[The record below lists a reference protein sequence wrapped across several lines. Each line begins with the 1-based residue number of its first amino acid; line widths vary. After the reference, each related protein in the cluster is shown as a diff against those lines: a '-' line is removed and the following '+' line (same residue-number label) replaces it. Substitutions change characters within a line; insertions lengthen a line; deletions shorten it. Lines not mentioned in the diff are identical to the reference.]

1 MTYRILKRSY
11 DNAKKLGVDIKVAKN
26 KDKKLDVFKNG
37 KKISTIGD
45 SNYLDY
51 PSYIQQK
58 GIDYANVRKKIYRV
72 RHKDDINV
80 KNTPGYFSSKILWS

>member
-1 MTYRILKRSY
+1 MAYTIKARTYA
-11 DNAKKLGVDIKVAKN
+11 NAKRLGVDIKLAKN

-51 PSYIQQK
+51 ASYIQQK
-58 GIDYANVRKKIYRV
+58 GIQYANVRKKIYRV